1 MNIENNYKKE
11 YYSTDHLK
19 YSCQYHVIFCPKYRR
34 KVFKEEHQKRL
45 KEIFLEVAEKWDF
58 NIIEMEIMED
68 HVHLL
73 LECNPRFGIM
83 KCIHKLKG
91 TSSNLMFK
99 EFDDIKRKLPTVW
112 TKSAFISTVGT
123 ISLDVVKKYIED
135 QKNV

>member
-1 MNIENNYKKE
+1 MNIENGHEKK
-11 YYSTDHLK
+11 YYSADHLK

-45 KEIFLEVAEKWDF
+45 KEIFLDVADKWEF

-91 TSSNLMFK
+91 ISSNLMFK
-99 EFDDIKRKLPTVW
+99 EFDDIRSKLPTVW
-112 TKSAFISTVGT
+112 TRSAFISTVGT
-123 ISLDVVKKYIED
+123 VSLDAVKKYIED